1 MARFYQFQYH
11 FIKQRLAV
19 PLRFFSRT
27 RDNVDRWYIRV
38 IKATHYHGQYS
49 INQYSN
55 HNNIERLNRLHCV
68 RDTCHCL
75 NVFQRGNYVDSQEIR
90 IAKFMSRFFH
100 TDDLAQIKA
109 SRGPIFMVAD
119 GSEDISSRHYMV
131 VLFQYIGKDTT
142 WSYFVAS

>member
-75 NVFQRGNYVDSQEIR
+75 NIFQRGNYVDSQEIR
-90 IAKFMSRFFH
+90 IAKFMSQRWITFWNAYKPCNI
-100 TDDLAQIKA
+100 L
-109 SRGPIFMVAD
+109 
-119 GSEDISSRHYMV
+119 DIY
-131 VLFQYIGKDTT
+131 YCGKVSKSIDTL
-142 WSYFVAS
+142 SKQMRSLGFKYCR

>member
-75 NVFQRGNYVDSQEIR
+75 NIFQRGNYVDSQEIR
-90 IAKFMSRFFH
+90 IAKFMSQRWITFETH
-100 TDDLAQIKA
+100 TNHAIFLIFIIVEKFQSQLTHYRSKW
-109 SRGPIFMVAD
+109 GP
-119 GSEDISSRHYMV
+119 
-131 VLFQYIGKDTT
+131 
-142 WSYFVAS
+142 